1 MFTGIILETGVV
13 ARASQSALAIRAGR
27 ALLRKLAAGVSIAVD
42 GVCLTVT
49 KKDAVSFY
57 ADIMEETRGRTAL
70 SALSRGARV
79 NLELPATAHSFL
91 AGHIVQ
97 GHVDGTA
104 ILARAVKKNNSRILK
119 FSIAPALSKYIVGK
133 GSVAVNGISLT
144 VIDAGRNFFT
154 VGIVP
159 RTWKATTLRQ
169 LSKGDRVNIEVDVL
183 AKYAQKILKSYEVTP
198 HRISHKV

>member
-1 MFTGIILETGVV
+1 
-13 ARASQSALAIRAGR
+13 
-27 ALLRKLAAGVSIAVD
+27 
-42 GVCLTVT
+42 
-49 KKDAVSFY
+49 
-57 ADIMEETRGRTAL
+57 
-70 SALSRGARV
+70 
-79 NLELPATAHSFL
+79 
-91 AGHIVQ
+91 
-97 GHVDGTA
+97 
-104 ILARAVKKNNSRILK
+104 
-119 FSIAPALSKYIVGK
+119 
-133 GSVAVNGISLT
+133 